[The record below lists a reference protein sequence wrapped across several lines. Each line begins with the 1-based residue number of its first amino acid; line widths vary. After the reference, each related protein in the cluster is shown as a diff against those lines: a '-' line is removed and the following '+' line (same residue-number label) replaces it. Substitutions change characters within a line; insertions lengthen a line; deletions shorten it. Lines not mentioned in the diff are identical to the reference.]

1 MRPKHNRL
9 ITDALREIRKTK
21 SRFLSLLLLSA
32 LAVAFLSG
40 LRTTAP
46 VMEHTADGYYDSHN
60 LMDIHVLST
69 LGLTDDDINYL
80 SSLEDISA
88 AEGAYTADGI
98 LHLESNDLVVKLVSL
113 SEQGINSPELVEGRL
128 PEADDECLVE
138 PKLLEEAEKVLLTQL
153 DQVGRQRVRAVPMA
167 LDELVPPV
175 RQVKAIRDT
184 VATLR
189 LDAVAS
195 SGFSLARSKMA
206 DAISSGKVALNGR
219 ECVKPDRTVAEGD
232 VITCRGLGK
241 CVLKEVS
248 GPSKKGRTM
257 IVIERYV

>member
-1 MRPKHNRL
+1 MYVKQISVFIENTPGRL
-9 ITDALREIRKTK
+9 AHFTK
-21 SRFLSLLLLSA
+21 LL
-32 LAVAFLSG
+32 G
-40 LRTTAP
+40 
-46 VMEHTADGYYDSHN
+46 DNNID
-60 LMDIHVLST
+60 
-69 LGLTDDDINYL
+69 
-80 SSLEDISA
+80 
-88 AEGAYTADGI
+88 
-98 LHLESNDLVVKLVSL
+98 LVSL
-113 SEQGINSPELVEGRL
+113 SVADTTHFGILRGIVADYEKAVKLISDNGYTVKLTDVLAVSVPDHPGGLAEVLEALSGHDIVVEYLYSFVRNAGDHALIIFRV
-128 PEADDECLVE
+128 D
-138 PKLLEEAEKVLLTQL
+138 KLDEAEKVLLTQL

-248 GPSKKGRTM
+248 GPFKKGRTM